1 MHTYNSAGSVRKRE
15 NTLRIV
21 SLILASTFIIF
32 YIDIIT
38 PLGLT
43 VWILYFI
50 PLFLTLYWEWRYGP
64 FVVTAMAIILIA
76 ASFFL
81 SPRDVSLVFALLDRA
96 FFSLMLIV
104 SSLLIWIHKQYE
116 ENIICGEERYR
127 NLVEWLPDA
136 IMVYHEGMILYV
148 NPASLYFFGADQRED
163 LMSRDL
169 LDMIEPDHQKE
180 IQERIGQAALG
191 ARMLVPDIPVI
202 RRNGR
207 QITADF
213 SLGDV
218 YWDGKHAVLIVAR
231 EHHSPSP

>member
-1 MHTYNSAGSVRKRE
+1 M
-15 NTLRIV
+15 
-21 SLILASTFIIF
+21 SLILASAFVIF

-43 VWILYFI
+43 VWILYFV

-64 FVVTAMAIILIA
+64 FVVTIMAIILIA

-81 SPRDVSLVFALLDRA
+81 SPRDVSLVFALLNRV

-104 SSLLIWIHKQYE
+104 SSLLIWNHKQYE
-116 ENIICGEERYR
+116 ENIIRGEERYR
-127 NLVEWLPDA
+127 NLAEWLPDA
-136 IMVYHEGMILYV
+136 IVVYLEGSILYV

-163 LMSRDL
+163 LVGRDL
-169 LDMIEPDHQKE
+169 LDMIEPDHQKV

-191 ARMLVPDIPVI
+191 ARMLVPDVPVI

-207 QITADF
+207 QIRADF

-218 YWDGKHAVLIVAR
+218 YWDSKHAVLIVAR

>member
-1 MHTYNSAGSVRKRE
+1 VNAHNAGSVWIRE

-21 SLILASTFIIF
+21 SLILASAFVIF

-81 SPRDVSLVFALLDRA
+81 SPRDVSLVFALLNRV
-96 FFSLMLIV
+96 FFSLMIIV
-104 SSLLIWIHKQYE
+104 FSLLIWNHKQYE
-116 ENIICGEERYR
+116 ENIIRGEERYR

-136 IMVYHEGMILYV
+136 IVVYLEGSILYV

-163 LMSRDL
+163 LVGRDL
-169 LDMIEPDHQKE
+169 LDMIEPDHQQV
-180 IQERIGQAALG
+180 IRERITQAAIG
-191 ARMLVPDIPVI
+191 ARMLVPDVPVI

-207 QITADF
+207 QIRADF

>member
-1 MHTYNSAGSVRKRE
+1 
-15 NTLRIV
+15 
-21 SLILASTFIIF
+21 
-32 YIDIIT
+32 
-38 PLGLT
+38 
-43 VWILYFI
+43 
-50 PLFLTLYWEWRYGP
+50 
-64 FVVTAMAIILIA
+64 
-76 ASFFL
+76 
-81 SPRDVSLVFALLDRA
+81 
-96 FFSLMLIV
+96 
-104 SSLLIWIHKQYE
+104 
-116 ENIICGEERYR
+116 
-127 NLVEWLPDA
+127 
-136 IMVYHEGMILYV
+136 MILYV

>member
-1 MHTYNSAGSVRKRE
+1 MRE

-43 VWILYFI
+43 VWILYFV

-64 FVVTAMAIILIA
+64 FVGTAIIIILIA

-81 SPRDVSLVFALLDRA
+81 SPQDVSPLFALLNRV

-104 SSLLIWIHKQYE
+104 SSLLIWNHKQYE
-116 ENIICGEERYR
+116 VSLIRGEERYR

-136 IMVYHEGMILYV
+136 IVVYREGTILYV
-148 NPASLYFFGADQRED
+148 NPAGLHFFGADQKED
-163 LMSRDL
+163 LVGRDL
-169 LDMIEPDHQKE
+169 LDMIEPDYQQV
-180 IQERIGQAALG
+180 IRERITQAAIG
-191 ARMLVPDIPVI
+191 ARMLVPDIPVS

-207 QITADF
+207 EIRADF

-218 YWDGKHAVLIVAR
+218 YWDGKHAILIVAR
-231 EHHSPSP
+231 EHHPPSS

>member
-1 MHTYNSAGSVRKRE
+1 MNAHNSGSVKVRE

-21 SLILASTFIIF
+21 SLILASAFIIF

-43 VWILYFI
+43 IWILYFV
-50 PLFLTLYWEWRYGP
+50 PLFLTLYWEWRYAP
-64 FVVTAMAIILIA
+64 FVVTVMIIILIA

-81 SPRDVSLVFALLDRA
+81 SPQDVSLIFALLNRV
-96 FFSLMLIV
+96 FFSVMLIV
-104 SSLLIWIHKQYE
+104 SSLLIWNHKQYE
-116 ENIICGEERYR
+116 EHIIRGEERYR

-136 IMVYHEGMILYV
+136 IVVYHEGSILYV
-148 NPASLYFFGADQRED
+148 NPASLYFFGADQKED
-163 LMSRDL
+163 LVGRNL
-169 LDMIEPDHQKE
+169 LDMIEPDHQKG
-180 IQERIGQAALG
+180 IQERVMQAAIG
-191 ARMLVPDIPVI
+191 ARMLVPDVPVI

-207 QITADF
+207 QIRADF

>member
-1 MHTYNSAGSVRKRE
+1 M
-15 NTLRIV
+15 
-21 SLILASTFIIF
+21 SLILASAFIIF

-43 VWILYFI
+43 VWILYFV

-81 SPRDVSLVFALLDRA
+81 SSQDVSIVFALLNRV

-104 SSLLIWIHKQYE
+104 SSLLIWNHKQYE
-116 ENIICGEERYR
+116 ENLISGEERYR

-136 IMVYHEGMILYV
+136 IVVYLEGSILYV
-148 NPASLYFFGADQRED
+148 NPASLYFFGADQREN
-163 LMSRDL
+163 LVGRDL
-169 LDMIEPDHQKE
+169 LDLIESDHQEE
-180 IQERIGQAALG
+180 IQKKIGQAALG
-191 ARMLVPDIPVI
+191 ARMLVPDVPVI

-207 QITADF
+207 QIRADF

-231 EHHSPSP
+231 EHHSPSPC